1 MKGQKIHQIKTELL
15 EFKDSYDI
23 IPVSIATLS
32 SNLPVA
38 HMKYVAAMLWDGEEP
53 SKNIYPYSY
62 ISGIERFREKDFPDI
77 KHFESLLTGK
87 VSPRDYEY
95 SKELYNA
102 NCCEFLDWHTHYLN
116 MDVLIL
122 LDGLLFWQ
130 TTIHNEFGV
139 DLLKCYSLPSCAKQS
154 LLNFSRVELE
164 LITDPS
170 IHDLFYSSIKG
181 GLCVTSLRSY
191 EVADHSKESIRYYDL
206 KSLYASIQKLYR
218 HPVGGYRHVSPIPCP
233 EQLTEMARAY
243 DESTAS
249 TGYLCVVD
257 LKIPHSLH
265 DVLSDFPVTF
275 TKTTIDPEFYPPSS
289 KWHHLPKNKVPKLIP
304 SLFDP
309 ENYGVTMLSLQFLVR
324 LGLIIEKVH
333 KVIAFDQEFF
343 LRDF

>member
-1 MKGQKIHQIKTELL
+1 M
-15 EFKDSYDI
+15 
-23 IPVSIATLS
+23 
-32 SNLPVA
+32 
-38 HMKYVAAMLWDGEEP
+38 
-53 SKNIYPYSY
+53 
-62 ISGIERFREKDFPDI
+62 
-77 KHFESLLTGK
+77 
-87 VSPRDYEY
+87 
-95 SKELYNA
+95 
-102 NCCEFLDWHTHYLN
+102 
-116 MDVLIL
+116 
-122 LDGLLFWQ
+122 
-130 TTIHNEFGV
+130 
-139 DLLKCYSLPSCAKQS
+139 
-154 LLNFSRVELE
+154 
-164 LITDPS
+164 
-170 IHDLFYSSIKG
+170 
-181 GLCVTSLRSY
+181 CVTSLRSY

-233 EQLTEMARAY
+233 KQLTEMARAY

-343 LRDF
+343 LRDFVDICLKKRKESGLKMDDVAFKLFSNGLFGKFIENVFLYSETKFVFEKNDYDRLLRNASRFITAKFEKYGVLMQNKPSVLKMDKCIAVGHSILCKSKAHFTFAFFHPT